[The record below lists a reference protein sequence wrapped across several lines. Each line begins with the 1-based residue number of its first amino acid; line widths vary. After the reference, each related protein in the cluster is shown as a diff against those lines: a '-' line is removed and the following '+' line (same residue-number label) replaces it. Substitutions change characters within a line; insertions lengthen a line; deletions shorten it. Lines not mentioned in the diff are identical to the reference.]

1 MFKFLKKKP
10 KTNDNINGIYGR
22 SSNDLLKPYQHI
34 INQIEQNVGVP
45 DNHWKVNY
53 LEFMSNFALKVQL
66 LPASESHHHSSYGG
80 LLEHSLETGLNAL
93 KLRRGKML
101 PVGANAEVIE
111 REKEIWS
118 FAIFTAALLHDVG
131 KPLTD
136 QIVTIVSETPSRKF
150 NPVTETL
157 VEGDVYHL
165 SFRRGRKY
173 RSHENLPLLLAANL
187 VPKIGLNWITS
198 NSDILDE
205 WTLCLTGRKSEAE
218 SIGQLITKA
227 DQISTAQ
234 NLTGNTNF
242 STPATKATPLHKR
255 IVTALTYLLDH
266 DELPLNR
273 KGAAGWVFD
282 EKLWLVSKRVLDA
295 VRVHMKEEGQTGIP
309 SDNARIMDEL
319 TQHNIIKAT
328 DDDLAIWKMEVS
340 VGNWKNQFTV
350 LCFPLSNIWTDQ
362 TAWPLSPQDVS
373 VFHII
378 KPKKD
383 AVDKPL
389 GTQTQTNQDS
399 PTDIENNEFIESN
412 SHPPQEWDLNLPSP
426 PGIELNLP
434 SSLGNEILEST
445 AKNSS
450 ILAKSYVHKTPSAKK
465 EKVQLELNESSH
477 TEEIKDNSYGN
488 DFVDWMSNG
497 IADGSITINQ
507 QQAMTHVIGEN
518 KDLIL
523 VSPKIFRVYAS
534 KRNLD
539 YKEIQRSFQLLG
551 LHSLNGDINIWSFKT
566 LTKRINKSE
575 GKLNGMLIK
584 NAEAKLNI
592 KLPPP
597 NSHITYSN

>member
-1 MFKFLKKKP
+1 MFKFLKKKS
-10 KTNDNINGIYGR
+10 KINDHINGIYAR

-34 INQIEQNVGVP
+34 ITQIQQNVGVP
-45 DNHWKVNY
+45 QEHWQINY
-53 LEFMSNFALKVQL
+53 LDFINSFALKVQL

-101 PVGANAEVIE
+101 PVGASAEVIE

-118 FAIFTAALLHDVG
+118 YAIFTAALLHDVG

-136 QIVTIVSETPSRKF
+136 QIITLVSETPSRKF
-150 NPVTETL
+150 NPLTETL
-157 VEGDVYHL
+157 KEDNVYHL

-173 RSHENLPLLLAANL
+173 RSHENLPLLLAGNL

-198 NSDILDE
+198 NPDILDE

-218 SIGQLITKA
+218 SIGKLITKA

-282 EKLWLVSKRVLDA
+282 GKLWLVSKRVLDA
-295 VRVHMKEEGQTGIP
+295 VRVHMKKEGQTGIP

-328 DDDLAIWKMEVS
+328 DDDLAIWKMEVR
-340 VGNWKNQFTV
+340 VGSWKNQFTV
-350 LCFPLSNIWTDQ
+350 LCFPLSNIWKNQ
-362 TAWPLSPQDVS
+362 TAWPLSPQDVLVS
-373 VFHII
+373 RII

-383 AVDKPL
+383 PTDKTL
-389 GTQTQTNQDS
+389 ETQTNQDS
-399 PTDIENNEFIESN
+399 PADIEHNENIETN
-412 SHPPQEWDLNLPSP
+412 SPPPQEMDLNLTSPPAIELDLPTP
-426 PGIELNLP
+426 PGIKL
-434 SSLGNEILEST
+434 LESS

-450 ILAKSYVHKTPSAKK
+450 VSANSYLHKMPSTKQ
-465 EKVQLELNESSH
+465 EKVEPELKESSH
-477 TEEIKDNSYGN
+477 TKEIKDNSCGN
-488 DFVDWMSNG
+488 DFIDWMSNG

-507 QQAMTHVIGEN
+507 QQAMTHIIGEN

-523 VSPKIFRVYAS
+523 VSPKIFRVYGS

-539 YKEIQRSFQLLG
+539 YKEVQRSFQLLG
-551 LHSLNGDINIWSFKT
+551 LHSQNGDLNIWPFKT
-566 LTKRINKSE
+566 LTKRSNKSE
-575 GKLNGMLIK
+575 GQLNGMLVK

>member
-1 MFKFLKKKP
+1 MFTFFKKKTLT
-10 KTNDNINGIYGR
+10 KEKINGIYAR
-22 SSNDLLKPYQHI
+22 SAKNLLEPYQHI
-34 INQIEQNVGVP
+34 ITQIEQNVGVP
-45 DNHWKVNY
+45 QEHWQINY
-53 LEFMSNFALKVQL
+53 LDFMNNFASKVQL

-157 VEGDVYHL
+157 VEENVYHL

-173 RSHENLPLLLAANL
+173 RSHENLPLLLAGSL
-187 VPKIGLNWITS
+187 VPTIGLNWITS
-198 NSDILDE
+198 NPDILDE

-218 SIGQLITKA
+218 SIGSLITMA

-234 NLTGNTNF
+234 NLTGNANF

-255 IVTALTYLLDH
+255 IVTALTYLLD
-266 DELPLNR
+266 DNELPLNR

-328 DDDLAIWKMEVS
+328 EDDLAIWKMEVS
-340 VGNWKNQFTV
+340 VGSWKNQFTV

-362 TAWPLSPQDVS
+362 TAWPLSPQDVLVS
-373 VFHII
+373 RII

-383 AVDKPL
+383 STDKTL
-389 GTQTQTNQDS
+389 ETQTNQDS
-399 PTDIENNEFIESN
+399 PADIEHNENIETN
-412 SHPPQEWDLNLPSP
+412 SPPPQEMDLNLTSPPAIELDLPTP
-426 PGIELNLP
+426 PGIKL
-434 SSLGNEILEST
+434 LESS

-450 ILAKSYVHKTPSAKK
+450 VSAKSYLHKMPSTKQ
-465 EKVQLELNESSH
+465 EKVEPELKESSH
-477 TEEIKDNSYGN
+477 TKEIKDNSCGN
-488 DFVDWMSNG
+488 DFIDWMSNG

-507 QQAMTHVIGEN
+507 QQAMTHIIGEN

-523 VSPKIFRVYAS
+523 VSPKIFRVYGS

-539 YKEIQRSFQLLG
+539 YKEVQRSFQLLG
-551 LHSLNGDINIWSFKT
+551 LHSQNGDLNIWPFKT
-566 LTKRINKSE
+566 LTKRSNKSE
-575 GKLNGMLIK
+575 GQLNGMLIK